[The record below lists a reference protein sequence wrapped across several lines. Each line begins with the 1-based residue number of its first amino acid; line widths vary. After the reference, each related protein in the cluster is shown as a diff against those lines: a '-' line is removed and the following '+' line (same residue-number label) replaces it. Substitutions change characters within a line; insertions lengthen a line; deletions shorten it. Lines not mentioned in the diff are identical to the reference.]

1 MAETLWFSFS
11 SSISHKLELS
21 DLSATEAFNSEL
33 LSTLSASFAV
43 SFKPIVP
50 APTASTVSLDAL
62 SSEIFAS
69 KTRLL
74 SFSSS
79 SISSDFSSALSFSR
93 SSGPSETFSARESLP
108 ETLCFADLSVIDAF
122 NSELLSTL
130 SSSLAVSFKPMVRA
144 RTASIV
150 SLEALSSEIF
160 ASKTRLLSFSSSS
173 ISSDFSSALSFSRRS
188 GPMGSFSGRALLI
201 RMR

>member
-1 MAETLWFSFS
+1 M
-11 SSISHKLELS
+11 S

-33 LSTLSASFAV
+33 LSTLPASFAV

-79 SISSDFSSALSFSR
+79 SISSDFSGALSFSK
-93 SSGPSETFSARESLP
+93 SSGPSETFSARELP

-160 ASKTRLLSFSSSS
+160 ASKTRLLSFPSSS